1 MKTEGKTLDHPTE
14 PGGGMDSAGAG
25 EDPFAEAPRPDTL
38 RDTVESIVVA
48 FIMAFVF
55 RAFVVEAFIIPTGS
69 MAPSLYGQHGQH
81 RCPMCQYSFAYGI
94 REAVPSARQHAT
106 LSKTF
111 SIRCPNCTWDGEGN
125 RNLNLS
131 GDRVVANSGDRILVL
146 KWPYSIGGDLLGP
159 QRWDVVVF
167 KDPQDGE
174 TNFIKRLIGLP
185 GEVLEIING
194 DIYTAPA
201 DSVPEDIV
209 AALSQAPPNSPTE
222 RRLSQSQSERL
233 GNILKIQGKTR
244 IAQSLLWMLHYD
256 HDFAPRDL
264 SVRSSGYYEPPYWEG
279 ITTVD
284 KTAWDAGSPVVRF
297 EPPDDDEHWL
307 RLKGKSIQDG
317 YGYNSVNYGKA
328 QHDRSR
334 DVGDVRLKLVLV
346 PGAGEGEV
354 CFSLS
359 KGRDRFRACVRSD
372 GHVRLERAG
381 RGAVWASLREAQTA
395 PLEIGKPV
403 DIEME
408 SVDYRVALRIDGEE
422 VVWTDR
428 DQYRPD
434 ITALLRLPYEDG
446 RNTRAQL
453 GIGCRGIGVE
463 LHHLQVHRDVFY
475 RSDFPLGSPLRHED
489 RSFRGYPG
497 WATANNPIL
506 LRDNPSDY
514 FCCGDNSPQSKDG
527 RLWVDV
533 NPMLRDR
540 GDYQYGTVPGNQLIG
555 RAFFVYWPSGLRFSE
570 ETPAV
575 IPNVGR
581 MRMIR

>member
-1 MKTEGKTLDHPTE
+1 MKTEGKTLDLATE
-14 PGGGMDSAGAG
+14 PGAAAVLAGVGGGQ
-25 EDPFAEAPRPDTL
+25 FAEAPRPDTL

-55 RAFVVEAFIIPTGS
+55 RAFVIEAFIIPTGS

-81 RCPMCQYSFAYGI
+81 RCPMCQFSFAYGI
-94 REAVPSARQHAT
+94 REAIPNTPQQAT
-106 LSKTF
+106 LARTF

-125 RNLNLS
+125 RNLNLG
-131 GDRVVANSGDRILVL
+131 GDRVVSNSGDRILVL
-146 KWPYSIGGDLLGP
+146 KWPYDIGGDLLGP

-209 AALSQAPPNSPTE
+209 AALSQPPPDSPTQ

-233 GNILKIQGKTR
+233 AKILNIQRKTR

-256 HDFAPRDL
+256 HDYAPRDL
-264 SVRSSGYYEPPYWEG
+264 KGTSGGYYEPPYWEG
-279 ITTVD
+279 TTAAD
-284 KTAWDAGSPVVRF
+284 KNAWDAGSPVVRF
-297 EPPDDDEHWL
+297 QPPDDQPHWL
-307 RLKGKSIQDG
+307 WLKGKSIQDG
-317 YGYNSVNYGKA
+317 YGYNSVNYGKI

-334 DVGDVRLKLVLV
+334 DVGDVRLKFVLV
-346 PGAGEGEV
+346 PGAGQGEV
-354 CFSLS
+354 CFLLG
-359 KGRDRFRACVRSD
+359 KGRDRFRAWLRSD

-381 RGAVWASLREAQTA
+381 RGAVWASLREAQA
-395 PLEIGKPV
+395 SPLEIGKPV

-408 SVDYRVALRIDGEE
+408 NVDYRVALRINGEE

-428 DQYRPD
+428 DQYQPD
-434 ITALLRLPYEDG
+434 IGALLRSPYQDG
-446 RNTRAQL
+446 RQVRAQI
-453 GIGCRGIGVE
+453 GIACRGIGAE

-475 RSDFPLGSPLRHED
+475 RSDFLLGAPLRLEN
-489 RSFRGYPG
+489 RSFKDYPG

-506 LRDNPSDY
+506 LRDNPPDY

-533 NPMLRDR
+533 SPMLRKR
-540 GDYQYGTVPGNQLIG
+540 GNYQYGTVPGNQLIG

-570 ETPAV
+570 ETLAI